1 MKNNR
6 RYIYILIVLLLLFQT
21 MTFGTSWGKL
31 SANEVI
37 ERIEL
42 IVEGKYVIP
51 ENTKKWKVHDI
62 WIPFEFEV
70 DKYYGE
76 SGDQKIIAAIEQ
88 FDVNWSKDFQ
98 EQGGKFVLF
107 LYKDKEEFWIPVA
120 GPNGMIQIMNGD
132 IKNQTIDD
140 SKAYRT
146 FFISVTSKLSQFH
159 KMKKR

>member
-51 ENTKKWKVHDI
+51 ENTKKV
-62 WIPFEFEV
+62 
-70 DKYYGE
+70 E
-76 SGDQKIIAAIEQ
+76 SARH
-88 FDVNWSKDFQ
+88 
-98 EQGGKFVLF
+98 
-107 LYKDKEEFWIPVA
+107 
-120 GPNGMIQIMNGD
+120 M
-132 IKNQTIDD
+132 D
-140 SKAYRT
+140 S
-146 FFISVTSKLSQFH
+146 I
-159 KMKKR
+159 